1 MTTITVA
8 TLNLHRGA
16 ANWLRRRQL
25 IVGQLLD
32 SQPDVVMLQEVATPI
47 RQGQWLRNQLNARL
61 GFNAGRQYT
70 YAQAARTQLLHR
82 FEAVGLL
89 TRLPIISKDSVN
101 LDYQGRVAVR
111 LNLELPSGA
120 TVDAVSVQLS
130 SEPHAHEARQEQTMN
145 LLGWLEG
152 RGSVQHRV
160 VAGTFHADPESLAV
174 QRLKNFYSYRSAYEA
189 VNGREPLAT
198 YPTSLD
204 YKGDTLAFCQDY
216 IFVSPQVHKVH
227 SARIFCHKSDPEN
240 NDLYPSNHVGLIS
253 EISVSP
259 AHF

>member
-16 ANWLRRRQL
+16 ANWLRRRRL
-25 IVGQLLD
+25 IVAQLLD
-32 SQPDVVMLQEVATPI
+32 TQPDIIMLQEVATAI

-61 GFNAGRQYT
+61 GFNAGRQYA
-70 YAQAARTQLLHR
+70 YAQASRTQLFHR

-89 TRLPIISKDSVN
+89 TRLPIVSQDSIN

-120 TVDAVSVQLS
+120 TLDAVSVQLS
-130 SEPHAHEARQEQTMN
+130 SEHHAHEARQEQTMN

-160 VAGTFHADPESLAV
+160 VAGTFHTNPNGLAIERV
-174 QRLKNFYSYRSAYEA
+174 KNFYSYRSAYEA

-204 YKGDTLAFCQDY
+204 YKGDMLAFCQDY

-227 SARIFCHKSDPEN
+227 NARIFCHLPDPEN
-240 NDLYPSNHVGLIS
+240 NDLYPSNHVGLIA
-253 EISVSP
+253 EVEMSP
-259 AHF
+259 ALF